1 MKFKLEKPKLEV
13 IKPEQIAKLFK
24 SKNKKEILNFIKKYI
39 ESDYVYWDKMRH
51 KEPSPKGISK
61 EELWILIKIFRESQ
75 SVKSVVVDKK
85 KIPFTWI
92 KLDYFE
98 EFFHELDMSTGG
110 ELFVEK
116 SGIKK
121 ANKQKLITR
130 GIMEEAIASSQLEG
144 AATSRKAAKKM
155 LREGRKPQNESEQ
168 MIVNNY
174 NSMKAI
180 EEDYKNKE
188 MDINLILELHSLIT
202 KDTKDSDG
210 KIPRLRKKGDP
221 IYVTDKVTGVIYHEG
236 PTIKFVKEELEKF
249 IKFANNE
256 LGNETFVH
264 PVIKAIILH
273 FWMGYLHPFT
283 DGNGRLARL
292 IFYWYLIKEDYW
304 AFVYLPISKAIKKS
318 PKQYSM
324 AYTYSE
330 QDENDMTYFIDYNIK
345 KIKLAIIEFKD
356 YLTKQSQ
363 ENKKMK
369 KKSET
374 AHGLNPRQVQL
385 LQFLHGDPDE
395 KTNLTMHININQIA
409 KMTASKDL
417 KDLVQKNFLK
427 REKQGRTVYYYGTDK
442 INKLF

>member
-1 MKFKLEKPKLEV
+1 MKFKLAKPKLEE
-13 IKPEQIAKLFK
+13 IKSDQIAKLFK
-24 SKNKKEILNFIKKYI
+24 SKNKKKILSFVKKYI
-39 ESDYVYWDKMRH
+39 ENDYVYWDKFKH

-75 SVKSVVVDKK
+75 SVKSVVINKK
-85 KIPFTWI
+85 KIPFTWV

-116 SGIKK
+116 SSVQK

-155 LREGRKPQNESEQ
+155 LREGRKTQNESEQ

-180 EEDYKNKE
+180 EEDYKDRE
-188 MDINLILELHSLIT
+188 MDMDLILELHSLIT
-202 KDTKDSDG
+202 KDAKDSDS
-210 KIPRLRKKGDP
+210 KPPRLRKKGDP
-221 IYVTDKVTGVIYHEG
+221 VYVTNKATGAIYHEG
-236 PTIKFVKEELEKF
+236 PDIQFVKEELKKF
-249 IKFANNE
+249 IKFANNG
-256 LGNETFVH
+256 LGHETFVH

-292 IFYWYLIKEDYW
+292 IFYWYLIKEGYW

-318 PKQYSM
+318 PKQYAM
-324 AYTYSE
+324 AYIYSE

-345 KIKLAIIEFKD
+345 KIKLAIIEFKE
-356 YLTKQSQ
+356 YLTKQAK

-374 AHGLNPRQVQL
+374 AHSLNARQVQL

-395 KTNLTMHININQIA
+395 RTNLTIHTNINQIA

-417 KDLVQKNFLK
+417 KDLVKKGFLK
-427 REKQGRTVYYYGTDK
+427 REKQGRSVYYYGTDK